1 MQTLQQLLDKYAES
15 HQNKT
20 NKIIHYFCVPAIFFS
35 VIGLLM
41 SIPSNLIQNLT
52 GIPNSL
58 YANWGVV
65 ALIPVLLFY
74 IRLSLKMTF
83 LILGFSI
90 LCILGNF
97 QMNVFVELWK
107 ASVVIFVIAWII
119 QFYGHKI
126 EGKKPS
132 FLDDIKFL
140 MIGPAWILDDI
151 FKSKN

>member
-83 LILGFSI
+83 LILGFQI

-97 QMNVFVELWK
+97 QMKVFVELWQ

>member
-52 GIPNSL
+52 GISDSL

-151 FKSKN
+151 FKSKK

>member
-1 MQTLQQLLDKYAES
+1 MQSLQQLLDKYAES

-20 NKIIHYFCVPAIFFS
+20 NKRIHYFCVPAIFFS

-52 GIPNSL
+52 GISDSL

-65 ALIPVLLFY
+65 ALIPVFLFY

-151 FKSKN
+151 FKSKK

>member
-1 MQTLQQLLDKYAES
+1 MQTLQELLDKYAES

-41 SIPSNLIQNLT
+41 SIPSNLIEKLT
-52 GIPNSL
+52 GISDPL

-65 ALIPVLLFY
+65 ALIPVLIFY

-83 LILGFSI
+83 LILVFSI
-90 LCILGNF
+90 FCIFGNF
-97 QMNVFVELWK
+97 QMREFVELWQ

-140 MIGPAWILDDI
+140 MIGPAWILDDV
-151 FKSKN
+151 FKSKK

>member
-52 GIPNSL
+52 GISDSL

-97 QMNVFVELWK
+97 QMNVFVELWQ

-151 FKSKN
+151 FKSKK

>member
-41 SIPSNLIQNLT
+41 SIPSNLIEKLT
-52 GIPNSL
+52 GISDPL
-58 YANWGVV
+58 FANWGVV
-65 ALIPVLLFY
+65 ALIPVLIFY

-90 LCILGNF
+90 FCILGNF
-97 QMNVFVELWK
+97 QMKEFVELWQ

-140 MIGPAWILDDI
+140 MIGPAWILDDV
-151 FKSKN
+151 FKNKK

>member
-52 GIPNSL
+52 GISDSL

-83 LILGFSI
+83 LILSFSI

-97 QMNVFVELWK
+97 QMKVFVELWQ
-107 ASVVIFVIAWII
+107 ASVVIFVISWII

-151 FKSKN
+151 FKSKK

>member
-1 MQTLQQLLDKYAES
+1 MQTLQQLLDAYAVS

-35 VIGLLM
+35 IVGLLM
-41 SIPSNLIQNLT
+41 SIPSGLITSLT
-52 GIPNSL
+52 GIENPL
-58 YANWGVV
+58 YAYWGVV
-65 ALIPVLLFY
+65 FLIPLMIFY

-83 LILGFSI
+83 LILGFAI

-97 QMNVFVELWK
+97 QLALQMSLWK
-107 ASVVIFVIAWII
+107 VSGVIFVNAWIV
-119 QFYGHKI
+119 QFYRHKI

-140 MIGPAWILDDI
+140 LVGPAWILDHV
-151 FKSKN
+151 FKSKS

>member
-41 SIPSNLIQNLT
+41 SIPSDLIKDLT
-52 GIPNSL
+52 GISDSL

-65 ALIPVLLFY
+65 ALIPVFLFY

-83 LILGFSI
+83 LILSFSI

-97 QMNVFVELWK
+97 QMKVFVELWQ
-107 ASVVIFVIAWII
+107 ASVVIFVISWII

-151 FKSKN
+151 FKSKK

>member
-20 NKIIHYFCVPAIFFS
+20 NKRIHYFCVPAIFFS

-52 GIPNSL
+52 GISDSL

-65 ALIPVLLFY
+65 ALIPVFLFY

-83 LILGFSI
+83 LILSFSI

-151 FKSKN
+151 FKSKK

>member
-1 MQTLQQLLDKYAES
+1 MQSLQQLLDKYAES

-20 NKIIHYFCVPAIFFS
+20 NKRIHYFCVPAIFFS

-52 GIPNSL
+52 GISDSL

-65 ALIPVLLFY
+65 ALIPVFLFY

-83 LILGFSI
+83 LILSFSI

-97 QMNVFVELWK
+97 QMKVFVELWQ
-107 ASVVIFVIAWII
+107 ASVVIFVISWII

-151 FKSKN
+151 FKSKK

>member
-1 MQTLQQLLDKYAES
+1 MQSLQQLLDKYAES

-20 NKIIHYFCVPAIFFS
+20 NKRIHYFCVPAIFFS

-52 GIPNSL
+52 GISDSL

-65 ALIPVLLFY
+65 ALMPVFLFY

-83 LILGFSI
+83 LILSFSI

-97 QMNVFVELWK
+97 QMKVFVELWQ
-107 ASVVIFVIAWII
+107 ASVVIFVISWII

-151 FKSKN
+151 FKSKK

>member
-1 MQTLQQLLDKYAES
+1 MQKLQQLLDKYAES

-52 GIPNSL
+52 GISDSL

-97 QMNVFVELWK
+97 QMKVFVELWQV
-107 ASVVIFVIAWII
+107 SVVIFVIAWII

-151 FKSKN
+151 FKSKK

>member
-41 SIPSNLIQNLT
+41 SIPSDLIKDLT
-52 GIPNSL
+52 GISDSL

-97 QMNVFVELWK
+97 QMKVFVELWHV
-107 ASVVIFVIAWII
+107 SVVIFVIAWII

-151 FKSKN
+151 FKSKK

>member
-41 SIPSNLIQNLT
+41 SIPSDLIKDLT
-52 GIPNSL
+52 GISDSL

-97 QMNVFVELWK
+97 QMKVFVELWQ
-107 ASVVIFVIAWII
+107 ASVVIFVISWII

-151 FKSKN
+151 FKSKK

>member
-41 SIPSNLIQNLT
+41 SIPSNLIEKLT
-52 GIPNSL
+52 GISDPL
-58 YANWGVV
+58 FANWGVV
-65 ALIPVLLFY
+65 ALIPVLIFY

-83 LILGFSI
+83 LILVFSI
-90 LCILGNF
+90 FCIFGNF
-97 QMNVFVELWK
+97 QMREFVELWQ

-140 MIGPAWILDDI
+140 MIGPAWILDDV
-151 FKSKN
+151 FKSKK